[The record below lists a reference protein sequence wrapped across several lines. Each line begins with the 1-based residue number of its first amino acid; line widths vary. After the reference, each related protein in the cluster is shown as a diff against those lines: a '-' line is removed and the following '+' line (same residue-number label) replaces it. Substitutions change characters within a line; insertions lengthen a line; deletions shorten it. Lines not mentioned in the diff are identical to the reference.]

1 MSKAPPSPSFRPPSN
16 ARLKGSLP
24 KIGSLTISTSPNN
37 TSEPHKDEISPVE
50 LEPPAIVIEPES
62 VTNNSARRNSGH
74 IELRI
79 TPPETTRRRNSQA
92 PDDDIYALDDEGWSR
107 VANSGGIE
115 ELLSLGEG
123 VSGAVTK
130 CRLRKS
136 GQVFAIKVHTSLVTR
151 ANGRQLQQNPRLR
164 NIFYES

>member
-24 KIGSLTISTSPNN
+24 KIGGLRISTPPTNASQP
-37 TSEPHKDEISPVE
+37 SKEEISPVD
-50 LEPPAIVIEPES
+50 LEPPSIVIEPES
-62 VTNNSARRNSGH
+62 ATNNRARRYSDH

-79 TPPETTRRRNSQA
+79 SPPETTRRRNSQS

-107 VANSGGIE
+107 VANSSGIE

-136 GQVFAIKVHTSLVTR
+136 GQVFAIK
-151 ANGRQLQQNPRLR
+151 A
-164 NIFYES
+164 

>member
-1 MSKAPPSPSFRPPSN
+1 MSRAPPSPSFRPPLN
-16 ARLKGSLP
+16 ARKVSLP
-24 KIGSLTISTSPNN
+24 KIGGLKISTPPNN
-37 TSEPHKDEISPVE
+37 ALHPPKEEISPVE
-50 LEPPAIVIEPES
+50 LEPPAIVES
-62 VTNNSARRNSGH
+62 EKVTNNTARRSGGH

-79 TPPETTRRRNSQA
+79 SPPETTRRRNSQC

-107 VANSGGIE
+107 VANSRGIE

-136 GQVFAIKVHTSLVTR
+136 GQVFAIKVHAARTR
-151 ANGRQLQQNPRLR
+151 TDGRQLQQNPRRR
-164 NIFYES
+164 NIFYEN